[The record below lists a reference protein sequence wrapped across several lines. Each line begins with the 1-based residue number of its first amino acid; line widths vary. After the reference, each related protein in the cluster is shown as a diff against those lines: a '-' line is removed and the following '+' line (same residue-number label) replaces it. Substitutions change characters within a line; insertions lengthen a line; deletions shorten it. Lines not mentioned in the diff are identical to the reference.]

1 MTAIDAIIIGIV
13 EGITEYLPVSS
24 TGHIIL
30 TQRAL
35 GIEKSVAAD
44 AFAVV
49 IQAGAILAVLGLYFQ
64 RVKGMAMGLLGKNK
78 EGLLLVRN
86 LLIAFIPAA
95 VVGLLF
101 KKKIEDHLFNLWA
114 VTAAWF
120 VGGVAIL
127 AVAWF
132 RRGGGTGKP
141 RSEGLSLAQVTPKI
155 AIFIG
160 LMQCVAMWPGTS
172 RSLMTIVAA
181 LLAGLNMMAAL
192 EFSFLLGVIT
202 LSAASA
208 KDLLDY
214 RHELFANYSTGVMLM
229 GLLAAWISAVLAV
242 KWLVGFLQK
251 RGITPFGY
259 YRIALAVIVAA
270 LLMAGKL
277 ESEVQHDKPA
287 GKEKPAPTAAVHF
300 QEQML
305 SSHVSALP
313 SGPADQTST
322 AF

>member
-1 MTAIDAIIIGIV
+1 MTALDAIIIGIV

-30 TQRAL
+30 AQRAL
-35 GIEKSVAAD
+35 GIPEGETAN

-64 RVKGMAMGLLGKNK
+64 RVKGMALGLLGKNQ
-78 EGLLLVRN
+78 EGLMLVRN
-86 LLIAFIPAA
+86 LLLAFIPAA

-101 KKKIEDHLFNLWA
+101 KKKIEAHLFNLWS

-132 RRGGGTGKP
+132 RRGGTH
-141 RSEGLSLAQVTPKI
+141 RSRGEGLSLAQITPKI
-155 AIFIG
+155 AVFIG

-172 RSLMTIVAA
+172 RSLMTIVGA
-181 LLAGLNMMAAL
+181 LLAGLSITAAL
-192 EFSFLLGVIT
+192 EFSFLLGMIT
-202 LSAASA
+202 LSAASL
-208 KDLLDY
+208 KEGWEY
-214 RHELFANYSTGVMLM
+214 RHELFTGDMRLPMLI
-229 GLLAAWISAVLAV
+229 GLAAAWVSAVLAV

-259 YRIALAVIVAA
+259 YRIALAIVVAG
-270 LLMAGKL
+270 LLLANKL
-277 ESEVQHDKPA
+277 SPAIEHKPA
-287 GKEKPAPTAAVHF
+287 KDKAHASLPAPAAP
-300 QEQML
+300 
-305 SSHVSALP
+305 ALAVL
-313 SGPADQTST
+313 GTGGAR
-322 AF
+322 